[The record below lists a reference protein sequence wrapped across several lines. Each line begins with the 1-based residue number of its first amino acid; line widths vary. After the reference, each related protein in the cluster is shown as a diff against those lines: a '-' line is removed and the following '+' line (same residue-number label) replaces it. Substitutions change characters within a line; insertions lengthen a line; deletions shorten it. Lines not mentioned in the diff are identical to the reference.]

1 MVNNDLGKIV
11 SALNE
16 FAYDNPDAE
25 IVFETSRGALHAKL
39 SECTIRDGWYMTL
52 VIKAE

>member
-1 MVNNDLGKIV
+1 MADSSLGEIVNMLND
-11 SALNE
+11 

-25 IVFETSRGALHAKL
+25 IIFETSRGSLHAKL
-39 SECTIRDGWYMTL
+39 SECTIQDGWYMTL